1 MLRKSSA
8 LILLLLSLIA
18 TAASLGAQTGPGSA
32 LPPQRVANLRRGV
45 NLSGWFAQVYDPKG
59 YTKEHLQTWV
69 TADDIAL
76 IKRMGFD
83 HVRLSVNPQPMWR
96 TNHAD
101 DLPVDY
107 LGYLDSAVKM
117 ILDHGL
123 AVILDIHPESDFKAK
138 LAHDDAFVEQFSDCW
153 RALARHYSNL
163 DPNRVFF
170 EILNEPEVTDRY
182 RWYGVETKLATAIRD
197 GAPQHTILAAGARW
211 SDDDDLLFL
220 EPLRDPNV
228 IYSFHFYEPHIFTHQ
243 GATWGENYWHYLH
256 GLAYPSTMESAE
268 KAAQLEPDAVNRL
281 FVIRYALG
289 HWDAARIDAEI
300 GQAADWA
307 RQHGVVLTCNE
318 FGVYR
323 QYSDPNDRARW
334 ITDVRTSLEKHNMGW
349 TMWDYSGS
357 FGVVTRQNGKA
368 VPDELAVKA
377 LGLRMP

>member
-1 MLRKSSA
+1 VLRKSFA
-8 LILLLLSLIA
+8 LILSLVSLMA
-18 TAASLGAQTGPGSA
+18 TAASLAAQTGTGSS
-32 LPPQRVANLRRGV
+32 LPQQRVANLRRGI

-59 YTKEHLQTWV
+59 YTKEHFQAWV
-69 TADDIAL
+69 TADDIVL

-101 DLPVDY
+101 DLPGDY
-107 LGYLDSAVKM
+107 LVYLDSAVQM

-123 AVILDIHPESDFKAK
+123 AAILDIHPESDFKAK
-138 LAHDDAFVEQFSDCW
+138 LAHDDAFVEQFADFW
-153 RALARHYSNL
+153 RALARHYANL

-197 GAPQHTILAAGARW
+197 GAPQHTIIAAGARW
-211 SDDDDLLFL
+211 SNDDDLLFL

-281 FVIRYALG
+281 LVMRYALD
-289 HWDAARIDAEI
+289 HWDAARIDAEV

-307 RQHGVVLTCNE
+307 RQRGVVITCNE

-323 QYSDPNDRARW
+323 QYSDPNDRAHW
-334 ITDVRTSLEKHNMGW
+334 ISDARTSLEKHNMGW
-349 TMWDYSGS
+349 TMWDYNGS

>member
-1 MLRKSSA
+1 MLRKSFA
-8 LILLLLSLIA
+8 LILSLVSLMA
-18 TAASLGAQTGPGSA
+18 TAASLAAQTGTGSS
-32 LPPQRVANLRRGV
+32 LPQQRVANLRRGI

-59 YTKEHLQTWV
+59 YTKEHFQAWV
-69 TADDIAL
+69 TADDIVL

-101 DLPVDY
+101 DLPPDY
-107 LGYLDSAVKM
+107 LGYLDSAVQM

-123 AVILDIHPESDFKAK
+123 AMILDIHPESDFKAK
-138 LAHDDAFVEQFSDCW
+138 LAHDDAFVEQFSDFW
-153 RALARHYSNL
+153 RALARHYANL

-197 GAPQHTILAAGARW
+197 GAPQHTIIAAGARW
-211 SDDDDLLFL
+211 SNDDDLLFL

-281 FVIRYALG
+281 LVMRYALD

-307 RQHGVVLTCNE
+307 RQRGVVITCNE

-334 ITDVRTSLEKHNMGW
+334 ISDARTSLEKHNMGW
-349 TMWDYSGS
+349 TMWDYNGS